1 MWLTRCPEN
10 ECYDFFIYLI
20 LHSENYFMSLTMCL
34 GSFIAGATSEGG
46 GAIAYPV
53 MTLGPWKIA
62 PLIARDFSLMIQSV
76 GMIAAGA
83 SIGSFSGIFLT
94 VYFNYSNLI

>member
-1 MWLTRCPEN
+1 
-10 ECYDFFIYLI
+10 
-20 LHSENYFMSLTMCL
+20 MCL

-83 SIGSFSGIFLT
+83 SIGEFLSFKFL
-94 VYFNYSNLI
+94 

>member
-1 MWLTRCPEN
+1 MFLYWSFSYTVLLHRVEN
-10 ECYDFFIYLI
+10 KHSMARVTKVNCNI
-20 LHSENYFMSLTMCL
+20 LENYFMSLTMCL

-62 PLIARDFSLMIQSV
+62 PLIARDFSLMIQSI

-83 SIGSFSGIFLT
+83 AISKL
-94 VYFNYSNLI
+94 

>member
-1 MWLTRCPEN
+1 MARVTKVNCN
-10 ECYDFFIYLI
+10 I
-20 LHSENYFMSLTMCL
+20 LENYFMSLTMCL

-62 PLIARDFSLMIQSV
+62 PLIARDFSLMIQSI

-83 SIGSFSGIFLT
+83 AISKL
-94 VYFNYSNLI
+94 

>member
-1 MWLTRCPEN
+1 
-10 ECYDFFIYLI
+10 
-20 LHSENYFMSLTMCL
+20 MCL

-62 PLIARDFSLMIQSV
+62 PLIARDFSLMIQSI

-83 SIGSFSGIFLT
+83 AISKL
-94 VYFNYSNLI
+94 

>member
-1 MWLTRCPEN
+1 
-10 ECYDFFIYLI
+10 
-20 LHSENYFMSLTMCL
+20 MCL

-76 GMIAAGA
+76 GMIAAGV